1 MISNILSNKKETYE
15 EYDKICKNL
24 VEGLKTFNDEDK
36 NETVRESI
44 NRSDQIF
51 VKKITCRTY

>member
-1 MISNILSNKKETYE
+1 MISNILSNKKETHE

-24 VEGLKTFNDEDK
+24 VDGLKTFNDEDK
-36 NETVRESI
+36 NETVRENI

-51 VKKITCRTY
+51 EKK